1 MDVRD
6 FIQRVAQL
14 GFAAVLIVAG
24 SRFAF
29 AQSGGFS
36 EENIPPSAPI
46 SRSVA
51 PSYAPP
57 AARPAA
63 RASAPSP
70 HAVAAP
76 AVNPAPRP
84 RNTIP
89 YTVRPGDTLGTVA
102 TMFGVT
108 PDALARANRMS
119 ADDELYSGDVL
130 KVPNPFTHEVSAL
143 KTQVEQLNAEAQ
155 TAEQKA
161 TAAQN
166 ELSTLRDKVQELSG
180 NNQELNHAVAILP
193 WWRATA
199 FSVAVAAVLM
209 FGVMLVTLFEWWRMR
224 RRYVALAETA
234 DALGRLDYKYKAMLA
249 KAELRLQQ
257 LYGRRR
263 QGLAEGQP
271 RAKLPEELEIER
283 LNEEL
288 KELLEYH
295 LVKLGARPRG
305 QKRRGR
311 WREMFGGVDSPVEAR
326 SVRR

>member
-1 MDVRD
+1 MAVRGL
-6 FIQRVAQL
+6 IHRAAQI
-14 GFAAVLIVAG
+14 GFAAALFAAVAG
-24 SRFAF
+24 FAF

-36 EENIPPSAPI
+36 EENIPPSAPAP
-46 SRSVA
+46 RSVA
-51 PSYAPP
+51 PAYTPA
-57 AARPAA
+57 AARPETA
-63 RASAPSP
+63 ASAQ
-70 HAVAAP
+70 AATVRP
-76 AVNPAPRP
+76 NLPPRP
-84 RNTIP
+84 RSTIP
-89 YTVRPGDTLGTVA
+89 YTIRPGDTLGTVA

-108 PDALARANRMS
+108 PDALARANRLS
-119 ADDELYSGDVL
+119 SDEELYAGDVL

-161 TAAQN
+161 TTAQN
-166 ELSTLRDKVQELSG
+166 ELGTLRDKVQELSG
-180 NNQELNHAVAILP
+180 DNHELNRTVAILP

-199 FSVAVAAVLM
+199 FSAAAAAVLM
-209 FGVMLVTLFEWWRMR
+209 FGVMLVTLFEWWRRR

-271 RAKLPEELEIER
+271 RPKLPEEMEIER
-283 LNEEL
+283 LNQEL
-288 KELLEYH
+288 RELLEYQ

-305 QKRRGR
+305 SKRRGR
-311 WREMFGGVDSPVEAR
+311 WRDMFGGVDSPVEAR
-326 SVRR
+326 SARR

>member
-1 MDVRD
+1 MAARGL
-6 FIQRVAQL
+6 IHRVAQV
-14 GFAAVLIVAG
+14 GFAAMLIVVAPG
-24 SRFAF
+24 FAF

-36 EENIPPSAPI
+36 EENIPPSAPV

-51 PSYAPP
+51 PNYAPP

-63 RASAPSP
+63 SAP
-70 HAVAAP
+70 VAQVAP
-76 AVNPAPRP
+76 GTAANPAPHP

-89 YTVRPGDTLGTVA
+89 YTIRPGDTLGSVA
-102 TMFGVT
+102 AMFGVT
-108 PDALARANRMS
+108 PDALAHSNRLG

-143 KTQVEQLNAEAQ
+143 KVQVEQLNTEAQ

-161 TAAQN
+161 TAAEN
-166 ELSTLRDKVQELSG
+166 ELSGLRDKVQELSAD
-180 NNQELNHAVAILP
+180 NKELNHTVAILP

-199 FSVAVAAVLM
+199 FSVLVAAVLM

-224 RRYVALAETA
+224 RRYVVLAETA
-234 DALGRLDYKYKAMLA
+234 DSLGRLDYKYKAMLA

-305 QKRRGR
+305 AKRRGR

-326 SVRR
+326 SARR

>member
-1 MDVRD
+1 MAARGS
-6 FIQRVAQL
+6 IHRVAQL
-14 GFAAVLIVAG
+14 GFAAALIIAAP
-24 SRFAF
+24 RFAF

-36 EENIPPSAPI
+36 EENIPPSAPVA
-46 SRSVA
+46 RRVA
-51 PSYAPP
+51 PNYAPP
-57 AARPAA
+57 AA
-63 RASAPSP
+63 S
-70 HAVAAP
+70 AP
-76 AVNPAPRP
+76 AVHAAQAAAASPVPRP
-84 RNTIP
+84 RNSIP
-89 YTVRPGDTLGTVA
+89 YTIRPGDTLGSIA
-102 TMFGVT
+102 TMFGIT
-108 PDALARANRMS
+108 PDALAHANHLS
-119 ADDELYSGDVL
+119 ADEELYSGDVL

-143 KTQVEQLNAEAQ
+143 KAQVEQLNAEAQ

-161 TAAQN
+161 TTAEN
-166 ELSTLRDKVQELSG
+166 ELSGLRDKVQELTG
-180 NNQELNHAVAILP
+180 DNRELKRTVAILP

-199 FSVAVAAVLM
+199 FSVLVAAALM

-224 RRYVALAETA
+224 RRYVVLAETA

-305 QKRRGR
+305 AKRRGR
-311 WREMFGGVDSPVEAR
+311 WREMFGNVDSPVEAR

>member
-1 MDVRD
+1 MAARGL
-6 FIQRVAQL
+6 IHQVAQL
-14 GFAAVLIVAG
+14 GFAVALIFAAP
-24 SRFAF
+24 RFAF
-29 AQSGGFS
+29 TQTRGFS
-36 EENIPPSAPI
+36 EENIPPSAPA

-51 PSYAPP
+51 PNYAQP
-57 AARPAA
+57 APRPAA
-63 RASAPSP
+63 SAPAAQAST
-70 HAVAAP
+70 AP
-76 AVNPAPRP
+76 AANPAPRP

-89 YTVRPGDTLGTVA
+89 YTIRPGDTLRTVA

-108 PDALARANRMS
+108 PDALAHANRMS
-119 ADDELYSGDVL
+119 SDEELYIGDVL

-143 KTQVEQLNAEAQ
+143 KVQVEQLNAEAQ

-161 TAAQN
+161 TAAED
-166 ELSTLRDKVQELSG
+166 ELSALRDKVQELSG
-180 NNQELNHAVAILP
+180 DNQELKHTVAILP

-199 FSVAVAAVLM
+199 FSLFVVTVLM

-234 DALGRLDYKYKAMLA
+234 DSLGRLDHKYKAMLA

-271 RAKLPEELEIER
+271 RAKLPEEIEIER

-305 QKRRGR
+305 AKRRGR
-311 WREMFGGVDSPVEAR
+311 WRDMFGGVDSPVEAR
-326 SVRR
+326 SARR